1 MLPQHSAGGVFNEA
15 GAHLD
20 VLAQPGAGVTFG
32 DEADVIGV
40 RFLGDGETAASR
52 FFTHLGLRGG
62 GGEGEPGVLE
72 LLVGQH
78 PQNVGL
84 VFCPVGGAVQFTVA
98 VVVGDNSGVVPGND
112 GVEP

>member
-20 VLAQPGAGVTFG
+20 VLTQPGAGVTFR

-40 RFLGDGETAASR
+40 RVLGDGETAASR

-62 GGEGEPGVLE
+62 GSEGEPGGLE
-72 LLVGQH
+72 LLVG
-78 PQNVGL
+78 
-84 VFCPVGGAVQFTVA
+84 FCPVGGAVQFTVA